1 MAKHKVEKDDATTK
15 FKFKREKSHT
25 FTILNGEKKEVG
37 TVSIRPESIGWKPA
51 GQSQWNRLSLK
62 EFQNLIMQHGTKG
75 EDI

>member
-1 MAKHKVEKDDATTK
+1 MAKPKAEKDDTKAK
-15 FKFKREKSHT
+15 FKFKREKSYT

-37 TVSIRPESIGWKPA
+37 AVSIRPDSIGWKPA

-75 EDI
+75 EEI